1 METIQ
6 LIYNEINK
14 DGRYKSVYFDTRGL
28 RDNDGFFIKIIEN
41 GQMKLFEITRDQV
54 QEMYQIIDGFIKEIQ
69 SYRYKNFDSSLTD
82 FTLVVTIISAGR
94 VDKLEQQNGYYNWQ
108 TSSSIPKG
116 VEMLL
121 EFFNKNCSILQISTD
136 KTIYN
141 ITEPIKITIMN
152 HSNKSI
158 KFGDPTL
165 GLKFINVQTEEIFES
180 HDIAPAVVFKIDPN
194 DSSKTTIEAAEM
206 GINEGNYKIMV
217 KPLDDIFQKSS
228 VITINK

>member
-28 RDNDGFFIKIIEN
+28 GDNDGFFIKIIEN

-54 QEMYQIIDGFIKEIQ
+54 QEMYQIIDGFIKGIQ

-82 FTLVVTIISAGR
+82 FTLVVSIISAGR

-121 EFFNKNCSILQISTD
+121 EFFNKNCNILQISTD

-141 ITEPIKITIMN
+141 ITEPIK
-152 HSNKSI
+152 
-158 KFGDPTL
+158 
-165 GLKFINVQTEEIFES
+165 
-180 HDIAPAVVFKIDPN
+180 
-194 DSSKTTIEAAEM
+194 
-206 GINEGNYKIMV
+206 
-217 KPLDDIFQKSS
+217 
-228 VITINK
+228 